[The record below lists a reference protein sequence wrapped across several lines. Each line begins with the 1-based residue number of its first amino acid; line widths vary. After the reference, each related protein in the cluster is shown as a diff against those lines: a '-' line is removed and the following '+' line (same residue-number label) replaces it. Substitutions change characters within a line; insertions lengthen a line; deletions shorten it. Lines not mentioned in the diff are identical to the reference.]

1 MRVEMTKTKRTLCLI
16 ALMLTNLAVMN
27 DLVIIPIISSFYQN
41 FGDHMG
47 LVNYI
52 VSGHHLLKACANTH
66 QGTHKRDII
75 GIFHNGAEYGPHG
88 EKQRACD
95 QHHFFVQLPAEPAG
109 KQRGK
114 YDNQGGA

>member
-1 MRVEMTKTKRTLCLI
+1 MRVEMTKIKRTLCLI

-52 VSGHHLLKACANTH
+52 VSGPALIIVFTSLLASWLCRKLDKKVVLIA
-66 QGTHKRDII
+66 
-75 GIFHNGAEYGPHG
+75 GAL
-88 EKQRACD
+88 
-95 QHHFFVQLPAEPAG
+95 FFPVCWQLLV
-109 KQRGK
+109 
-114 YDNQGGA
+114 YY